1 MSNILHRLHTPKKR
15 TNMNYFYRE
24 QIKKQLNCE
33 PVITEHKEI
42 RSQMN
47 NYQRAKVDI
56 QLKALKFEKMNRC
69 NTAAHKILSPKRA
82 SMNLPK
88 GALLN

>member
-1 MSNILHRLHTPKKR
+1 
-15 TNMNYFYRE
+15 MNYFYRE
-24 QIKKQLNCE
+24 QIKKQMNIE

-69 NTAAHKILSPKRA
+69 NTAAHNSKLLSPKRA
-82 SMNLPK
+82 SMHLPK

>member
-1 MSNILHRLHTPKKR
+1 MSNILQRLHTPKKR

-24 QIKKQLNCE
+24 QIKKQMNIE
-33 PVITEHKEI
+33 PIITDNKEI

-56 QLKALKFEKMNRC
+56 
-69 NTAAHKILSPKRA
+69 
-82 SMNLPK
+82 
-88 GALLN
+88 